1 MSQISEK
8 LQMRRNHRVKFSS
21 NRQQG
26 NILIFGLI
34 LSSLLF
40 LQGCGSGKK
49 GITIDSEPQGADILA
64 DGKNIGKTPMHI
76 KQDDVFPPHWYGSS
90 YMVKGELEINKDGCE
105 GFSMK
110 VNDAVLMD
118 DIKASLKCSPG
129 MMKAAPAAAEPV
141 EKAVNDTPA
150 ASTAEPVKP
159 AAPAKADSTVTPKP
173 VTMDAD
179 IEGRLTKL
187 KSLRDRG
194 VISADEYSAQR
205 KRILDSL

>member
-1 MSQISEK
+1 
-8 LQMRRNHRVKFSS
+8 VKFSS

-105 GFSMK
+105 GYSMK
-110 VNDAVLMD
+110 VNDAVLMN
-118 DIKASLKCSPG
+118 DIKASLKCSPEA
-129 MMKAAPAAAEPV
+129 MKAAPAA
-141 EKAVNDTPA
+141 
-150 ASTAEPVKP
+150 VKP
-159 AAPAKADSTVTPKP
+159 ATEKPVKKSPAVPAKPASAAAP
-173 VTMDAD
+173 VPVAVDAG
-179 IEGRLTKL
+179 IEERLTKL
-187 KSLRDRG
+187 KSLRDKG
-194 VISADEYSAQR
+194 VITAEEYSAQR